1 MLRITQTGA
10 GNALLVEDSANPDA
24 TPFVVTANGTVVSGY
39 TSAISGSGSLTA
51 RIQLAATDASG
62 SFFGTSR
69 WTASAN
75 AGGFDFLKSRGATV
89 GTNGIVSSGD
99 TLGQVRFAGDDGS
112 AFVLA
117 ASISSAVDGTP
128 GTNDMPGRLVFS
140 TTADGGTNPTERM
153 RITSS
158 GNIGVGT
165 TSPAVKLA
173 ISSTDAILTPV
184 GTTAQRPTGATGYL
198 RFNSTTDS
206 FEGYNGTAW
215 SPLSGTD
222 ALNLQSYGAV
232 GDGTT
237 DDTAAVNAWFTDVL
251 TYGLGYVPA
260 GTYKVTSAITWDV
273 LSARTTGIRIFG
285 DSPRRSIF
293 TSNISS
299 GSYAFNITTTGTGAS
314 SGAFYSSF
322 EGIGFQ
328 TTSTSFAGI
337 ALNIGDSSLV
347 GAFNSFLFTNV
358 TVNNNSTAAGSIA
371 CQLANV
377 YASTFTNFTVNGSNP
392 TTNVTEV
399 VRVIQTQFCTFNSCS
414 FANGATSI
422 NFYSGYTFANVFNAV
437 DFEET
442 NLNVQITS
450 TNATKNTFVGG
461 QFSSRGSYCLNAV
474 AGSQNLF
481 INPNLTGYSVNKI
494 NNNTGLETVSTV
506 TLTN

>member
-10 GNALLVEDSANPDA
+10 GNALVVEDSTNPDS
-24 TPFVVTANGTVVSGY
+24 TPFVV
-39 TSAISGSGSLTA
+39 
-51 RIQLAATDASG
+51 DASG
-62 SFFGTSR
+62 RVIIGGTAAQSGGINLSMFNSAAS
-69 WTASAN
+69 TAPAYEDFYKDR
-75 AGGFDFLKSRGATV
+75 AGAGVTSGDGIGRIRFLGYD
-89 GTNGIVSSGD
+89 GTNYINAA
-99 TLGQVRFAGDDGS
+99 QIDG
-112 AFVLA
+112 L
-117 ASISSAVDGTP
+117 VDGTP
-128 GTNDMPGRLVFS
+128 GTNDMPGNLRFL
-140 TTADGGTNPTERM
+140 TTADGASSPTERM

-165 TSPAVKLA
+165 TSPAVKFA
-173 ISSTDAILTPV
+173 VSSTDAILTPV
-184 GTTAQRPTGATGYL
+184 GTTAQRPTGAAGYV

-206 FEGYNGTAW
+206 FEGYNGTSW
-215 SPLSGTD
+215 GPLGGTD
-222 ALNLQSYGAV
+222 AVNLQNYGAI

-237 DDTAAVNAWFTDVL
+237 DDTAAVNAWFADVL
-251 TYGLGYVPA
+251 TYGSGYVPA

-273 LSARTTGIRIFG
+273 LSVRTTGVRIFG

-293 TSNISS
+293 SSTVSS

-422 NFYSGYTFANVFNAV
+422 NFYSDYIFANVFNAV

-450 TNATKNTFVGG
+450 ANATKNTFVGG